1 MNRRPILMSLGEK
14 NCQKFFSQ
22 GVCMA
27 VKLKLLGSI
36 QQIITLFH
44 DICSSTVFFSWRF
57 KKDFFP
63 ERYFSTFGLKK
74 KTFAYLWNKA
84 LAFFKKAQIQGQLYL
99 LAENYSSWK
108 LKHLLRCHVLVDLF
122 P

>member
-1 MNRRPILMSLGEK
+1 
-14 NCQKFFSQ
+14 
-22 GVCMA
+22 MA

-36 QQIITLFH
+36 QQIITSFH
-44 DICSSTVFFSWRF
+44 DICSSTMFFSWRF
-57 KKDFFP
+57 KKNFFP
-63 ERYFSTFGLKK
+63 ERDFSTFGLKK
-74 KTFAYLWNKA
+74 KHLHIYETGLLRFLRK
-84 LAFFKKAQIQGQLYL
+84 LKFQIQGQLYL